1 MSNGEDRVP
10 TIVVSA
16 HPEGLARDFGL
27 AGHADVVAFAH
38 SAQEVADQIT
48 AFKVSVVAVDMALPD
63 SAARATISEIAGADP
78 PVGVV
83 ALAAAPLTQDVVAEA
98 LGAGAHACATPRT
111 IAEHGSAL
119 FATAAER
126 QTFLPDTELRDM
138 LAVAGGDAETT
149 SELRQRRL
157 RNLVLGLVS
166 LSGVLV
172 AVLEL
177 LWRQYLGQIGVRPE
191 ELDVDAATRL
201 ADVFLTISVM
211 VGLIGPLFFVRSWLD
226 LIIAAANDRVAGW
239 LRRHRTI
246 SSVALAVVTFT
257 VTVALLQLTQ
267 LLFALFFGPFVAS
280 LLLAK
285 LFDLDDDLPAVLRIA
300 RVRSGRAI
308 ASAAVIV
315 AIFLSIVSYE
325 VAVRGPEF
333 DERGEVGWIAPSVLG
348 FNAEPVRVTD
358 LEGETVT
365 EMLLLG
371 SNGDIYVLV
380 DPCDSDR
387 VDYVSAG
394 ASQLSVIERVSCT

>member
-1 MSNGEDRVP
+1 MSGEQDRVP

-27 AGHADVVAFAH
+27 AGHVDVVAFAH
-38 SAQEVADQIT
+38 SAQEAADQVA
-48 AFKVSVVAVDMALPD
+48 AFDVSVVAVDMDLPD
-63 SAARATISEIAGADP
+63 SAAPATISEIAGADP

-83 ALAAAPLTQDVVAEA
+83 ALAAAPLTEGGVAQA

-111 IAEHGSAL
+111 IAEYGNAP
-119 FATAAER
+119 FAAAAER
-126 QTFLPDTELRDM
+126 QTFLPDTELRDL
-138 LAVAGGDAETT
+138 LAVAGGDAEPT

-201 ADVFLTISVM
+201 ADVFVTISV
-211 VGLIGPLFFVRSWLD
+211 LIGLVGPQFFVRSWLD

-246 SSVALAVVTFT
+246 SSVALAVVTFAIT
-257 VTVALLQLTQ
+257 VTLLQLTQ
-267 LLFALFFGPFVAS
+267 LLFALIVGPFVAS

-285 LFDLDDDLPAVLRIA
+285 LFDLDDDLPAALRIT

-308 ASAAVIV
+308 AGTAVIV

-358 LEGETVT
+358 LERDTIT
-365 EMLLLG
+365 EMHLLG
-371 SNGDIYVLV
+371 SNGDVYVLV
-380 DPCDSDR
+380 DPCDNDR

-394 ASQLSVIERVSCT
+394 ATQLSVIERVGCT